1 MKLRHSASLV
11 VVLIIAMVS
20 LRQARPETAS
30 PTVAQ
35 LAADLAALQTR
46 VTTLEGQVSG
56 LQSTVTAQTTQISS
70 LQTTVGTQASQISS
84 LQSAVSNLQQTQI
97 DLQNKLQF
105 VTVSGTE
112 MFITG
117 ANLNIRNGAD
127 TTAGPPNGLGNLI
140 VGYNENFLP
149 PATQPRTGS
158 HNIVVGTAN
167 GYSSFGGLVAGQGN
181 RISASYAT
189 VTGGFENTASGTHAS
204 VSGGQ
209 FKTQAA
215 DSGWTGGDFSTP

>member
-1 MKLRHSASLV
+1 MKLRHSATLV
-11 VVLIIAMVS
+11 VGLIIAIIA

-35 LAADLAALQTR
+35 LAGDLAALQTR

-56 LQSTVTAQTTQISS
+56 LQ
-70 LQTTVGTQASQISS
+70 TTVSAQADQITS
-84 LQSAVSNLQQTQI
+84 LQSAVANLQDVQV

-105 VTVSGTE
+105 VSVSGTE

-117 ANLNIRNGAD
+117 ANLSIRSGAG
-127 TTAGPPNGLGNLI
+127 TTGGTPNGLGNLV

-149 PATQPRTGS
+149 PFVQPRSGS

-167 GYSSFGGLVAGQGN
+167 GYSSFGGIVAGQGN
-181 RISASYAT
+181 RISAPYAS
-189 VTGGFENTASGTHAS
+189 VSGGTGNTASGTWAS
-204 VSGGQ
+204 VSGGDS
-209 FKTQAA
+209 KTQAA
-215 DSGWTGGDFSTP
+215 DAGWT

>member
-1 MKLRHSASLV
+1 MKLRHGAALVLGV
-11 VVLIIAMVS
+11 VVAMVA
-20 LRQARPETAS
+20 LRPARPESAS
-30 PTVAQ
+30 PTVGQ

-56 LQSTVTAQTTQISS
+56 LQ
-70 LQTTVGTQASQISS
+70 TTVGAQASQITS
-84 LQSAVSNLQQTQI
+84 LESAVANLQEVQI
-97 DLQNKLQF
+97 DLQNRLQF
-105 VTVSGTE
+105 VSVSGTE

-127 TTAGPPNGLGNLI
+127 TTAGAPNGLGNLV

-167 GYSSFGGLVAGQGN
+167 GYSSFGGIVAGQGN
-181 RISASYAT
+181 RISNAYAT
-189 VTGGFENTASGTHAS
+189 VTGGHDNRASGSHAS
-204 VSGGQ
+204 VSGGEG
-209 FKTQAA
+209 KTQSAP
-215 DSGWTGGDFSTP
+215 SGWTGGDFSTP